1 MLFSSLIS
9 ALRAPLPM
17 AHIAGAVF
25 VFALAALAIFCG
37 FLMFVI
43 AHGSIVNGATTT
55 AAFIM
60 VAGAFTI
67 GYTLVEIIGAVFTKE
82 FWK

>member
-1 MLFSSLIS
+1 MIFSSLIR
-9 ALRAPLPM
+9 ALRAPLPV
-17 AHIAGAVF
+17 AHIAGALF

-37 FLMFVI
+37 FMMFVI
-43 AHGSIVNGATTT
+43 AHGSIMNGATTT

-67 GYTLVEIIGAVFTKE
+67 GYTIVEIVGEVFKKE
-82 FWK
+82 FWA